1 MQGNG
6 RVAALVLAAGEG
18 SRLGGAVPKAFVTL
32 GGRCIVER
40 SLETLERVALVDRV
54 VPVVPEARAEL
65 WERVA
70 PGGPKRADPV
80 PGGARRQDSVQAGVD
95 ALGDDVEWVAVHD
108 AARCLVSPEE
118 VEAVIRAAGPSGAA
132 ILARPSPDTVK
143 LVRNDVVESTPE
155 RSACWVAQT
164 PQVFR
169 LELLR
174 EALAK
179 ARADAFE
186 ATDDAQLVERLGVPV
201 RIVLGS
207 VHNLKITHP
216 IDLVIAEAL
225 VERAEALARRE
236 P

>member
-1 MQGNG
+1 M
-6 RVAALVLAAGEG
+6 VAALVLAAGQG
-18 SRLGGAVPKAFVTL
+18 SRLGGAMPKAFVSL
-32 GGRCIVER
+32 GGKCIVER
-40 SLETLERVALVDRV
+40 SLETLERARLVDRV
-54 VPVVPEARAEL
+54 LPVVPADHAAL
-65 WERVA
+65 WDRVA
-70 PGGPKRADPV
+70 PGGPKRADPI
-80 PGGARRQDSVQAGVD
+80 PGGARRQDSVQAGLD
-95 ALGDDVEWVAVHD
+95 ALSADVEWVAVHD
-108 AARCLVSPEE
+108 AARCLVSEPE
-118 VEAVIRAAGPSGAA
+118 VEAVIQGAWASGAA

-143 LVRNDVVESTPE
+143 LVRGGLVQSTPE

-169 LELLR
+169 VDLLR

-179 ARADAFE
+179 AQDEGFE

-225 VERAEALARRE
+225 VERAEALSGLER
-236 P
+236 